1 VIRPA
6 ARDDARAI
14 AELEVRAWRWA
25 YVDFVPDEDMPAV
38 DEREARWRTEPLEG
52 AFVAEVE
59 GRVVG
64 VVRVGS
70 DAAAGADAGATAW
83 LRGLYVEPA
92 AQGGGLG
99 GALHDHAIAE
109 LTAAGYADVTLDV
122 FAANG
127 HARAFYERRGWA
139 SDGAAGKW
147 AGLPG
152 MRYRLRL
159 RG

>member
-1 VIRPA
+1 VIRA
-6 ARDDARAI
+6 AALGDARAI

-38 DEREARWRTEPLEG
+38 DDREARWRTEPLEG

-70 DAAAGADAGATAW
+70 DADVAAGATAW

-99 GALHDHAIAE
+99 GALHDHAVAE
-109 LTAAGYADVTLDV
+109 LSAAGYADVTLDV

-139 SDGAAGKW
+139 SDGATGDW